1 MACKGPL
8 SGYRVL
14 DMTQF
19 ESGTVCT
26 ETLAWLGAEV
36 LKVERPVKGELGRYS
51 QENPGVDTYGFLV
64 MNMNKKS
71 ITCNAKSP
79 EGLQLLKDLVAK
91 CDVIVENMGDTPFS
105 ALLHPLLLFP
115 V

>member
-1 MACKGPL
+1 MACRGPL

-26 ETLAWLGAEV
+26 ETLAWLGADV
-36 LKVERPVKGELGRYS
+36 FKVERPVKGELGRYS
-51 QENPGVDTYGFLV
+51 QANPGVDSYGFLV

-71 ITCNAKSP
+71 ITCNAKAP
-79 EGLQLLKDLVAK
+79 EGLDLLREYGARLHGQPGADL
-91 CDVIVENMGDTPFS
+91 
-105 ALLHPLLLFP
+105 
-115 V
+115 

>member
-26 ETLAWLGAEV
+26 ETLAWLGAERS
-36 LKVERPVKGELGRYS
+36 KVERPVKGELGRYS
-51 QENPGVDTYGFLV
+51 QG
-64 MNMNKKS
+64 
-71 ITCNAKSP
+71 IR
-79 EGLQLLKDLVAK
+79 
-91 CDVIVENMGDTPFS
+91 
-105 ALLHPLLLFP
+105 ALIPMDSWL
-115 V
+115 

>member
-51 QENPGVDTYGFLV
+51 QANPGVDTYGFLV
-64 MNMNKKS
+64 MNMQRKISRRTAAVKGS
-71 ITCNAKSP
+71 RCKERCHRREYGTGIHEQPGS
-79 EGLQLLKDLVAK
+79 DL
-91 CDVIVENMGDTPFS
+91 
-105 ALLHPLLLFP
+105 
-115 V
+115 

>member
-79 EGLQLLKDLVAK
+79 EGLQLLKD
-91 CDVIVENMGDTPFS
+91 
-105 ALLHPLLLFP
+105 HFP
-115 V
+115 VTVYWI

>member
-1 MACKGPL
+1 MENKGPL
-8 SGYRVL
+8 SGYRIL

-26 ETLAWLGAEV
+26 ESLAWFGADV

-51 QENPGVDTYGFLV
+51 IAKPGVDTYGFLI

-79 EGLQLLKDLVAK
+79 EGLQLLKEIAEK
-91 CDVIVENMGDTPFS
+91 M
-105 ALLHPLLLFP
+105 
-115 V
+115 

>member
-51 QENPGVDTYGFLV
+51 QEIHYLQRKISRRTAAVKGSRCKERCHRREYGTGIHEQPG
-64 MNMNKKS
+64 S
-71 ITCNAKSP
+71 
-79 EGLQLLKDLVAK
+79 DL
-91 CDVIVENMGDTPFS
+91 
-105 ALLHPLLLFP
+105 
-115 V
+115 

>member
-26 ETLAWLGAEV
+26 ETLAWLGGEV
-36 LKVERPVKGELGRYS
+36 CLLYTSDAAGEEDSGGFGGRRIS
-51 QENPGVDTYGFLV
+51 HTKNRIMESGGVDE
-64 MNMNKKS
+64 K
-71 ITCNAKSP
+71 
-79 EGLQLLKDLVAK
+79 
-91 CDVIVENMGDTPFS
+91 
-105 ALLHPLLLFP
+105 
-115 V
+115 

>member
-19 ESGTVCT
+19 ESGTSCT

-36 LKVERPVKGELGRYS
+36 LKVERPGRGELGRYS
-51 QENPGVDTYGFLV
+51 QANPGVDTYGFLV

-71 ITCNAKSP
+71 ITCNAKDP
-79 EGLQLLKDLVAK
+79 QGLKLLEELLAK
-91 CDVIVENMGDTPFS
+91 CDVVVENMGPGSMDHLGLTYE
-105 ALLHPLLLFP
+105 HCK
-115 V
+115 

>member
-8 SGYRVL
+8 SGYKVL

-36 LKVERPVKGELGRYS
+36 IKVERPKNRGAGPIFRR
-51 QENPGVDTYGFLV
+51 
-64 MNMNKKS
+64 
-71 ITCNAKSP
+71 
-79 EGLQLLKDLVAK
+79 
-91 CDVIVENMGDTPFS
+91 
-105 ALLHPLLLFP
+105 
-115 V
+115 

>member
-19 ESGTVCT
+19 ESGTSCT

-36 LKVERPVKGELGRYS
+36 LKVERPGRGELGRYS
-51 QENPGVDTYGFLV
+51 QAEPGEIGRAHV
-64 MNMNKKS
+64 
-71 ITCNAKSP
+71 
-79 EGLQLLKDLVAK
+79 
-91 CDVIVENMGDTPFS
+91 
-105 ALLHPLLLFP
+105 
-115 V
+115 